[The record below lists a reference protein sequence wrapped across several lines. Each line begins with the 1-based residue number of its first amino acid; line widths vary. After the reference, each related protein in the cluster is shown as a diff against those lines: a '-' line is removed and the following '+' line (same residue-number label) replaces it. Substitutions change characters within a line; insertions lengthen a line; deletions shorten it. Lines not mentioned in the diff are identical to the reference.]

1 MMRQIL
7 FRPGVGSAT
16 APRIPFSRLRER
28 VAEGRERGR
37 PKPDTER
44 CRPENTTRPGR
55 RHACRSPTGSS
66 EMNHPHARREHPLS
80 RPRERVAEGRE
91 RVQMKNPR
99 LLQHAKTLRKTMTDA
114 ETDTVVPPA
123 RAPTSGPEVQAAKT
137 HRSVHRRLRQSGTP
151 SASSKSTADNMP
163 TTPMTTGRDAWLA
176 AHGYRVLRFWNH
188 QVLQE
193 LPAVLERI
201 DALSSSAEPPSP
213 QPLSR
218 TRERG

>member
-1 MMRQIL
+1 MHD
-7 FRPGVGSAT
+7 
-16 APRIPFSRLRER
+16 
-28 VAEGRERGR
+28 
-37 PKPDTER
+37 K
-44 CRPENTTRPGR
+44 
-55 RHACRSPTGSS
+55 
-66 EMNHPHARREHPLS
+66 HPLS

-114 ETDTVVPPA
+114 ERTLWYHLRGHRLQGQKFKRQKPL
-123 RAPTSGPEVQAAKT
+123 GPFIVDFVNLEHRLVIEVDGGQ
-137 HRSVHRRLRQSGTP
+137 H
-151 SASSKSTADNMP
+151 ADNAP
-163 TTPMTTGRDAWLA
+163 DDRRRDAWLA
-176 AHGYRVLRFWNH
+176 AQGYRVLRFWNH

-201 DALSSSAEPPSP
+201 DACLSSAETPSP